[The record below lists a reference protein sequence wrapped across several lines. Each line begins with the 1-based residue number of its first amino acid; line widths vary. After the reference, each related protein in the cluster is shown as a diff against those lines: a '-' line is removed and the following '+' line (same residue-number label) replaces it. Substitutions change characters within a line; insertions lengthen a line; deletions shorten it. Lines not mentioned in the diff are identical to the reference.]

1 MKELKTYPLVAMCIN
16 SCNDAGLEI
25 ATPQN
30 FDNVVEFITTVGEQ
44 TLAVTLG
51 EQLELTCEGV
61 FMAELD
67 KHPTLNYY
75 SGVTVKGNK
84 VQVSL
89 KKMVGSLRVW
99 S

>member
-1 MKELKTYPLVAMCIN
+1 MKELKTYPLVAMCMDDTSN
-16 SCNDAGLEI
+16 VSVP

-30 FDNVVEFITTVGEQ
+30 FDNVVEFVGVVGEQ

-75 SGVTVKGNK
+75 SGITVKGNK